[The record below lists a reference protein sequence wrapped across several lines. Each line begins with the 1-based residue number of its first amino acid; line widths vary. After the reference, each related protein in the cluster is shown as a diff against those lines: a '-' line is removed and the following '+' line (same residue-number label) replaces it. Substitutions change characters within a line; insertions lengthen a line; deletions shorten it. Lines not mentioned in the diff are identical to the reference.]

1 METRRASPLPDCL
14 GSKEA
19 HRAPNRRTRLRAA
32 GDVRAL
38 GVAPSQIG
46 TSGRA
51 TSICTR
57 IRGTASGARDPSRRS
72 GAWSI
77 RIGHSPPRCD
87 RARDR
92 TLGAGREQRS
102 RAARPSHRVQ
112 RGRSAGYPKS
122 TWRRRKLRPSRPTL
136 HSAAPS
142 GRRRSGNRPSIA
154 PSAIS
159 VSRRATAAP
168 RQWWM
173 P

>member
-1 METRRASPLPDCL
+1 MCCDKLTSPEPGSKMSPALSTASRCWRRRRAHGPADGYPSAHGGCYD
-14 GSKEA
+14 SEA
-19 HRAPNRRTRLRAA
+19 SAVLR
-32 GDVRAL
+32 
-38 GVAPSQIG
+38 SQ
-46 TSGRA
+46 RQN
-51 TSICTR
+51 
-57 IRGTASGARDPSRRS
+57 RRS
-72 GAWSI
+72 GVWSI